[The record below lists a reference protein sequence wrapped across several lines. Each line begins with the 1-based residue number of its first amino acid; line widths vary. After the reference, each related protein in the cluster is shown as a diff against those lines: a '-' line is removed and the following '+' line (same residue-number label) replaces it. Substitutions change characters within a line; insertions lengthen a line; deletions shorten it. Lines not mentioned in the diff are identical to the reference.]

1 MEKEMRPDKESEFGQ
16 LFEEVQRFKE
26 QYEDKQA
33 SLIRQ
38 LIAKDAENREEIV
51 RLKQKLNT

>member
-1 MEKEMRPDKESEFGQ
+1 M
-16 LFEEVQRFKE
+16 QRFKE

-51 RLKQKLNT
+51 RLKQKLNTQSDNELSTYEQELTIA